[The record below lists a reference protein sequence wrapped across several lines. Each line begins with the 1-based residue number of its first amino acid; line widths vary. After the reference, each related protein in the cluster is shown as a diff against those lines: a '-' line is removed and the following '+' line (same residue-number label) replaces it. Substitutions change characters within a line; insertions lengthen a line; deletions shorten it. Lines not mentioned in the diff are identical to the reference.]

1 MGNFKLRIIWEATM
15 NKKITIAILFVFLA
29 VSSAS
34 TQITS
39 SIVTNNDYRLGLR
52 YSECRNS
59 ARMLDGTIVVAWE
72 SHDAFDREIYYST
85 YDAGLGA
92 WADKVQLSNPSEDTR
107 GPALVADD
115 DGMIY
120 AEWEEKQGG
129 VYSVMFSKFDGNTW
143 TAPVVLDTFST
154 SIGMGN
160 IGVSSDGGTIVV
172 GYLTAW
178 SESADIFAAVSV
190 DGGTN
195 WTTTNLTATDC
206 TPGLLSQKYAIPSI
220 AVTSSGSAYMLWYD
234 VPDDGALPVWWA
246 EVVMSTYDGT
256 SWSAPEVVSL
266 MEDGSDNAWDGRG
279 VIALD
284 PDESLH
290 MVYASNDTS
299 WGFLPGFKPKAIVLY
314 RKCVGGVWS
323 DPIRIDDSIEPSAWE
338 PSIGIGSN
346 GAIYTTYSQLDPAY
360 PDVRNSYYVISGD
373 GGATFSLPVKVS
385 NNTYPSSENFPEISI
400 GSVRNEIG
408 GVFCGGADMTWIE
421 YDTLT
426 VNDFN
431 VMHGVIP
438 LAIVTG
444 IFYPDLI
451 SDVMPEEYHLSQ
463 NYPNPFNPTTTIKF
477 RLPKNEHVSLVI
489 YNIMGRRIR
498 TLIDEE
504 KKADNYTVTWD
515 GCDFYGTRV
524 ATGIYF
530 YQLLANDAVITKKML
545 LMK

>member
-1 MGNFKLRIIWEATM
+1 
-15 NKKITIAILFVFLA
+15 
-29 VSSAS
+29 
-34 TQITS
+34 
-39 SIVTNNDYRLGLR
+39 
-52 YSECRNS
+52 
-59 ARMLDGTIVVAWE
+59 
-72 SHDAFDREIYYST
+72 
-85 YDAGLGA
+85 
-92 WADKVQLSNPSEDTR
+92 
-107 GPALVADD
+107 
-115 DGMIY
+115 
-120 AEWEEKQGG
+120 
-129 VYSVMFSKFDGNTW
+129 
-143 TAPVVLDTFST
+143 
-154 SIGMGN
+154 
-160 IGVSSDGGTIVV
+160 
-172 GYLTAW
+172 
-178 SESADIFAAVSV
+178 
-190 DGGTN
+190 
-195 WTTTNLTATDC
+195 
-206 TPGLLSQKYAIPSI
+206 
-220 AVTSSGSAYMLWYD
+220 
-234 VPDDGALPVWWA
+234 
-246 EVVMSTYDGT
+246 
-256 SWSAPEVVSL
+256 
-266 MEDGSDNAWDGRG
+266 
-279 VIALD
+279 
-284 PDESLH
+284 
-290 MVYASNDTS
+290 
-299 WGFLPGFKPKAIVLY
+299 
-314 RKCVGGVWS
+314 
-323 DPIRIDDSIEPSAWE
+323 
-338 PSIGIGSN
+338 
-346 GAIYTTYSQLDPAY
+346 
-360 PDVRNSYYVISGD
+360 
-373 GGATFSLPVKVS
+373 VKVS